1 MKLKGKKVLVTGLGI
16 SGIAAIK
23 ALDILG
29 ADIAVTDMKKE
40 EELGEALKEIE
51 NIEVEKILG
60 SNDVDLDSIDMILK
74 SPGMP
79 PNLNIFKEAREK
91 GIEILTDIEL
101 AYRISDARFVCIT
114 GTNGKTTSTMLTGEV
129 FSKAYEKVYV
139 TGNVGVGILSKAKE
153 LLDDESIFIIEA
165 SSFQLEDTKEFS
177 PAVSLITNITP
188 DHLDWHGSYENYI
201 AAKAKIFRNQTE
213 NEFTVFNHEDKV
225 LRELSSEVKSELLY
239 FSDTEKVK
247 GVYVSD
253 GKIIWNTGDSEETV
267 MKTEEINIPGR
278 HNLQNIIGVIAV
290 SKAFGIDSETIRE
303 AVMNFSGVE
312 HRLEFVEE
320 IDGVKYYN
328 DSKGTNVD
336 STIKAIEGLE
346 KPINLIA
353 GGKDKG
359 GEFDELIEAFDG
371 KIEEMILL
379 GETAQ
384 KIEDTARKHGFTNIV
399 RVKDMK
405 EAVKE
410 ASEKAKPG
418 YTVLLSPACASWDM
432 YKSYE
437 VRGEDFKNNVKSL
450 KEN

>member
-129 FSKAYEKVYV
+129 FSRAYEKVYV

>member
-129 FSKAYEKVYV
+129 FSRAYEKVYV

-153 LLDDESIFIIEA
+153 LLDDESIFIIET